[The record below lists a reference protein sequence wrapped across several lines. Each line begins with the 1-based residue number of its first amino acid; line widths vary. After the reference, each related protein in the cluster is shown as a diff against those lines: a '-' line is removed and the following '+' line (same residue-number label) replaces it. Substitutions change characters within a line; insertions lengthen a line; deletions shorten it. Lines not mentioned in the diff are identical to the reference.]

1 MTRNGPLS
9 LLFVLGLALAAG
21 AQDAPD
27 PAEPAEVTE
36 IRKSVPRLTKKL
48 EELRGAT
55 FQREVLVRY
64 QSNDDFR
71 ANMMA
76 KLDAEYPA
84 ERALKDEKALKAL
97 GLLPADYDIRAGMID
112 AMAAQALAYY
122 DPEQGTF
129 FVVQA
134 NLPPSEI
141 DATVLHELHHA
152 LQDQRFDLKAMMK
165 PFESPDAA
173 NDDAQLAL
181 RMMIEGEAF
190 YLQMRFQLESM
201 GGAAMMDQALGLYGN
216 TPRRDLERMERMQL
230 GMLEGGAR
238 ETAMAALD
246 NRAKLPA
253 YLYHT
258 LVSPYFK
265 GGAAIHALMKRG
277 GFERIDGLF
286 KTLPAS
292 TEQLLHP
299 EKCGPQAEN
308 RDDPTVIEL
317 PELGAALGEG
327 WSFLAKNTFGELHL
341 RALFETLV
349 GRDQAAAAAGW
360 DGDRYHAYG
369 KDGQDWAAF
378 AWYLVF
384 DSDNDAKEFATALEA
399 AKAKGPPPLA
409 GAEITTRAA
418 HVLVLGGVPA
428 DKLEAVRTAVFE
440 GRTAQ

>member
-1 MTRNGPLS
+1 MTRHGPLP
-9 LLFVLGLALAAG
+9 LLFVLGLALAAT
-21 AQDAPD
+21 AQDA
-27 PAEPAEVTE
+27 AEPPEVTA
-36 IRKSVPRLTKKL
+36 IRESVPRLTKKL
-48 EELRGAT
+48 EQMRGAS
-55 FQREVLVRY
+55 FEREVAVRY
-64 QSNDDFR
+64 QSNDEFR
-71 ANMMA
+71 ANMMQ

-84 ERALKDEKALKAL
+84 ERAVKDEKALKAL

-134 NLPPSEI
+134 NLPPDQI

-152 LQDQRFDLKAMMK
+152 LQDQRHDLKAIMK
-165 PFESPDAA
+165 PFESPDAS

-190 YLQMRFQLESM
+190 YLQMQFELEKM
-201 GGAAMMDQALGLYGN
+201 GGAAMMDQAIGIYGN

-238 ETAMAALD
+238 DTAMAALD

-265 GGAAIHALMKRG
+265 GGAAVHAIFKRG

-299 EKCGPQAEN
+299 EKAGPQAEG

-317 PELGAALGEG
+317 PELAATLGDG

-341 RALFETLV
+341 RSLFETLV
-349 GRDQAAAAAGW
+349 GRDQAAACAGW

-369 KDGQDWAAF
+369 KAGEEWAAF

-384 DSDNDAKEFATALEA
+384 DTDADAKEFATALEA

-409 GAEITTRAA
+409 GADVTTQAA

-428 DKLEAVRTAVFE
+428 DKLSAVRTAVFE